1 MRKML
6 VGLMLLLCASSA
18 FAGTYLYGFTPG
30 GALGGGIR
38 FDLKPGVVTDLSL
51 MAANGSAGTT
61 YTLYG
66 DIFWGN
72 WGIGADIKQVAVGGT
87 SAFDINLQYA
97 VEQAI
102 NEEITVG
109 IGITLINY
117 DTTTGL
123 AQPLTIMPAV
133 APYFV
138 LAL

>member
-1 MRKML
+1 MIIVL
-6 VGLMLLLCASSA
+6 VLELASASA

-38 FDLKPGVVTDLSL
+38 YDLSPGVVTDLSL
-51 MAANGSAGTT
+51 TAGSGATGST

-72 WGIGADIKQVAVGGT
+72 WGIGVDAKKVTVA
-87 SAFDINLQYA
+87 SDLAFDINIQYA

-102 NEEITVG
+102 TDDIAVG
-109 IGITLINY
+109 VGITLINY
-117 DTTTGL
+117 DTTTGTD
-123 AQPLTIMPAV
+123 PNLTVMPSV